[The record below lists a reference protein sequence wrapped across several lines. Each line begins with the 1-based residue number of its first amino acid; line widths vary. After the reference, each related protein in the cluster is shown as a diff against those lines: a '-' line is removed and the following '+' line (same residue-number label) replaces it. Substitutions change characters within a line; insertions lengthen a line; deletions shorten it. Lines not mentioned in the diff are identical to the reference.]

1 LIPAIKNGQDL
12 SHTISGKTASSHSA
26 PAAGREVHSRSFQA
40 DIRAVNGPSFLNLAA
55 ALGLPGDRLSA
66 SVLSFFRFFS
76 LPFDPLLLA
85 RIRSRVL
92 GAPETAADTGPAK
105 DTAGLGEEALFRS
118 REALSLAAAA
128 ALSKGTE
135 LGGEALER
143 YARAMDPAFPGRRQG
158 EDGREDAGRESS
170 GGGNAGGEYDSSES
184 YDSSASPGNSRG
196 GNNSGGGNTG
206 GGAGEEADA
215 RDGAPALRKRAASGD
230 PLLDILNR
238 LPGRDGKR
246 WIVVPFV
253 FGPDEQYRVTLR
265 LLSGPDF
272 PGGKRDHVDRMALE
286 IAAKNGERWL
296 FVVDHPEQPAFS
308 PEPGGASGGKHGLKG
323 ARLGFGRLP
332 SPGNKT
338 LLVIKRELSG
348 LLGLSDD
355 QIYLK
360 NDDFFSF
367 FAPDSRDDILPS
379 VNQEV

>member
-1 LIPAIKNGQDL
+1 M
-12 SHTISGKTASSHSA
+12 
-26 PAAGREVHSRSFQA
+26 RA
-40 DIRAVNGPSFLNLAA
+40 DIRAVSAPSFLNLAA

-85 RIRSRVL
+85 RMRSRVL

-105 DTAGLGEEALFRS
+105 DAAGLGEEAMFRS

-158 EDGREDAGRESS
+158 EDSRESTGRESP
-170 GGGNAGGEYDSSES
+170 GGGSAGGEYDSSES
-184 YDSSASPGNSRG
+184 YDSSASPGNSRSG
-196 GNNSGGGNTG
+196 SGGSSS
-206 GGAGEEADA
+206 GGAGEEVDA
-215 RDGAPALRKRAASGD
+215 CDGASALRKRAAFD

-253 FGPDEQYRVTLR
+253 FGPQEQYRVTLR

-272 PGGKRDHVDRMALE
+272 PGGKEGRVDRMALE

-296 FVVDHPEQPAFS
+296 FVVDRPERPAFS

-323 ARLGFGRLP
+323 ARLSFGRLP
-332 SPGNKT
+332 SPGNRT
-338 LLVIKRELSG
+338 LLAIKRELSG
-348 LLGLSDD
+348 LLGLSGD

-367 FAPDSRDDILPS
+367 FAPDSRDDVLPS
-379 VNQEV
+379 VNKEV